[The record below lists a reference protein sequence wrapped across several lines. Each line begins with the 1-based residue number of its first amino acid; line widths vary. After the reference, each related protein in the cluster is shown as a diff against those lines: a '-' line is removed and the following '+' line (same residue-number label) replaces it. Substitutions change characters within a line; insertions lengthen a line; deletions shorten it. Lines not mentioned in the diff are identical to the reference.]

1 MKQWVC
7 CLGLCL
13 LALGG
18 WGQGRRMTV
27 TLEEAIRLARGQSLD
42 AMVAR
47 NTLRAAY
54 WQYRNF
60 RAELLPNVSLEGTL
74 PSFDRSMSSYLR
86 EDGTYTFVSSN
97 SISESVSVAVTQ
109 NIPWTGGSVSLQS
122 QLQRIDQLDGERT
135 TSHMGVPVAISLTQ
149 PLVAVN
155 RLKWERKIQ
164 PERYRQERQQY
175 AVNMEEVAIQAITY
189 YFNLLLEKVNV
200 EIARQNV
207 ENTTKLVEIAERK
220 REMGV
225 LSENDLLQLKV
236 NKLNASSALI
246 QSEQAYEQRMF
257 ALRNYLGFN
266 GSVELEVVMP
276 EACPE
281 LEVEFG
287 RVLEAAKRNNPFRY
301 DVVCSLLEAE
311 RQVAEA
317 KAGRG
322 FRADVYVSVGFTGSD
337 RTLSGTYRNLRERE
351 SVSVGVSIP
360 IFDWGR
366 GKGSVEMA
374 RSQERI
380 TRMQVEKSQLD
391 FEQNVL
397 TVVRQFQEQVRLN
410 EIVRLT
416 DIISQQRYKTAYETF
431 VLGQLSVLDLNA
443 AQTERDDAKR
453 SLINQLYASWINY
466 YSLRK
471 LTLYDFVAE
480 KDIVYDEFKD

>member
-1 MKQWVC
+1 
-7 CLGLCL
+7 
-13 LALGG
+13 
-18 WGQGRRMTV
+18 MTV
-27 TLEEAIRLARGQSLD
+27 
-42 AMVAR
+42 
-47 NTLRAAY
+47 
-54 WQYRNF
+54 
-60 RAELLPNVSLEGTL
+60 
-74 PSFDRSMSSYLR
+74 PSDRSFRRTALLRSSPPLSAKTT
-86 EDGTYTFVSSN
+86 ELSSG
-97 SISESVSVAVTQ
+97 S
-109 NIPWTGGSVSLQS
+109 TGA
-122 QLQRIDQLDGERT
+122 
-135 TSHMGVPVAISLTQ
+135 M
-149 PLVAVN
+149 
-155 RLKWERKIQ
+155 
-164 PERYRQERQQY
+164 
-175 AVNMEEVAIQAITY
+175 
-189 YFNLLLEKVNV
+189 
-200 EIARQNV
+200 
-207 ENTTKLVEIAERK
+207 
-220 REMGV
+220 
-225 LSENDLLQLKV
+225 
-236 NKLNASSALI
+236 NASSALI
-246 QSEQAYEQRMF
+246 RSEQAYEQRMF

-281 LEVEFG
+281 LEVEFE